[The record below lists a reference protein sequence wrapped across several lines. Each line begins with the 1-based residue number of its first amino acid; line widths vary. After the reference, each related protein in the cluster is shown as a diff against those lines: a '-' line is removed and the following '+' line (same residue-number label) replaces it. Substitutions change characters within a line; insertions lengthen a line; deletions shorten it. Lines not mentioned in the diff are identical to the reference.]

1 MASQR
6 KQLNELQAK
15 NEATQHSLN
24 QATRD
29 YTKKCTEKEGTLMV
43 ISEEEQIMTKLKGRH
58 QGLTNQ
64 INMMFSP

>member
-15 NEATQHSLN
+15 NESTQHSLN

-29 YTKKCTEKEGTLMV
+29 YTKKCSEKESTLMAM
-43 ISEEEQIMTKLKGRH
+43 SEEEQVISKMKGRH